1 MAKVKRTVILPE
13 SPTVSGKT
21 FGFVVRGS
29 GSMSGLL
36 SLFLSHCLSLL
47 DKGESGSKVTHCQQL
62 RRRRTRTFSTEMRPM
77 FDYEF
82 ETVRSCCV
90 KVAVKFERWVQVDGT
105 KTGFSFLFSS
115 CCRPIES
122 GELF

>member
-1 MAKVKRTVILPE
+1 M
-13 SPTVSGKT
+13 
-21 FGFVVRGS
+21 
-29 GSMSGLL
+29 
-36 SLFLSHCLSLL
+36 
-47 DKGESGSKVTHCQQL
+47 THCQQL
-62 RRRRTRTFSTEMRPM
+62 RPRRTRTFSTEMRPM

-115 CCRPIES
+115 CRRPVES
-122 GELF
+122 GELFCSLCFIHASLGNHAEMALLSKTVESRCVAFHE